1 MGEAGNNGASGIWN
15 ENKGLY
21 KTSDGNIEIL
31 KPEADSDGSTSTA
44 ASKGTMLIAGN
55 SKTVA
60 LGPGGMAL
68 APGLPLGLG
77 WFGRDCCHVRIMTT
91 ARRSSSVYVDEDLR
105 AH

>member
-1 MGEAGNNGASGIWN
+1 MAHPVSGMRIRDCT
-15 ENKGLY
+15 KPVTA
-21 KTSDGNIEIL
+21 TS
-31 KPEADSDGSTSTA
+31 EADSDGSTSTA

-77 WFGRDCCHVRIMTT
+77 WFI
-91 ARRSSSVYVDEDLR
+91 RRRLGLDASDILDRKLGLK
-105 AH
+105 

>member
-1 MGEAGNNGASGIWN
+1 MGEAGNNGASDIWN

-77 WFGRDCCHVRIMTT
+77 WFI
-91 ARRSSSVYVDEDLR
+91 RRRLGLDASDILDRKLGLK
-105 AH
+105 

>member
-55 SKTVA
+55 S
-60 LGPGGMAL
+60 LDPGGMAL
-68 APGLPLGLG
+68 APGLPLGIG
-77 WFGRDCCHVRIMTT
+77 WFI
-91 ARRSSSVYVDEDLR
+91 RRRLGLDASDILDRKLGLK
-105 AH
+105 

>member
-44 ASKGTMLIAGN
+44 ASKGTMLI
-55 SKTVA
+55 
-60 LGPGGMAL
+60 
-68 APGLPLGLG
+68 GLG
-77 WFGRDCCHVRIMTT
+77 WFI
-91 ARRSSSVYVDEDLR
+91 RRRLGLDASDILDRKLGLK
-105 AH
+105 

>member
-1 MGEAGNNGASGIWN
+1 MAHPVSGMRIRDCT
-15 ENKGLY
+15 KPVTA
-21 KTSDGNIEIL
+21 TSEIL

-77 WFGRDCCHVRIMTT
+77 WFI
-91 ARRSSSVYVDEDLR
+91 RRRLGLDASDILDRKLGLK
-105 AH
+105 

>member
-60 LGPGGMAL
+60 LGPG
-68 APGLPLGLG
+68 LPLGLG
-77 WFGRDCCHVRIMTT
+77 WFI
-91 ARRSSSVYVDEDLR
+91 RRRLGLDASDILDRKLGLK
-105 AH
+105 

>member
-1 MGEAGNNGASGIWN
+1 MAHPVSGMRIRDCT
-15 ENKGLY
+15 KPVTA
-21 KTSDGNIEIL
+21 TSKSSNQRRTAI
-31 KPEADSDGSTSTA
+31 STSTA

-77 WFGRDCCHVRIMTT
+77 WFI
-91 ARRSSSVYVDEDLR
+91 RRRLGLDASDILDRKLGLK
-105 AH
+105 

>member
-60 LGPGGMAL
+60 LGPDGMAL
-68 APGLPLGLG
+68 PPGLPLGLG
-77 WFGRDCCHVRIMTT
+77 WFI
-91 ARRSSSVYVDEDLR
+91 RRRLGLDASDILDRKLGLK
-105 AH
+105 

>member
-1 MGEAGNNGASGIWN
+1 MVQ
-15 ENKGLY
+15 
-21 KTSDGNIEIL
+21 
-31 KPEADSDGSTSTA
+31 TSTA

-77 WFGRDCCHVRIMTT
+77 WFI
-91 ARRSSSVYVDEDLR
+91 RRRLGIRMPPTFWTVSS
-105 AH
+105 A

>member
-77 WFGRDCCHVRIMTT
+77 LFI
-91 ARRSSSVYVDEDLR
+91 RRRLGLDASDILDRKLGLK
-105 AH
+105 

>member
-68 APGLPLGLG
+68 GSRPAARSWLVHPTPL
-77 WFGRDCCHVRIMTT
+77 RIGC
-91 ARRSSSVYVDEDLR
+91 LR
-105 AH
+105 HSGP

>member
-1 MGEAGNNGASGIWN
+1 VGEAGNNGASGIWN

-60 LGPGGMAL
+60 LGPGGMACRSVL
-68 APGLPLGLG
+68 AG
-77 WFGRDCCHVRIMTT
+77 
-91 ARRSSSVYVDEDLR
+91 SSD
-105 AH
+105 AA

>member
-68 APGLPLGLG
+68 AG
-77 WFGRDCCHVRIMTT
+77 
-91 ARRSSSVYVDEDLR
+91 SSD
-105 AH
+105 AA

>member
-1 MGEAGNNGASGIWN
+1 MAHPVSGMRIRDCT
-15 ENKGLY
+15 KPVTA
-21 KTSDGNIEIL
+21 TSKIL

-77 WFGRDCCHVRIMTT
+77 WFI
-91 ARRSSSVYVDEDLR
+91 RRRLGLDASDILDRKLGLK
-105 AH
+105 